1 MASSS
6 SRKSNSSASRAPRVQ
21 VRRDSVAAARNA
33 GARFASTRSG
43 VRTGERRPVQSGA
56 MLGKRGPSRGTV
68 RKKPTRRRSGTA
80 LSALSGTAVGKILAV
95 AAVVAIVGIVV
106 GIVVSSSGVFAA
118 TDIQIQSSEHVSK
131 KDARALIGIPAG
143 TSLLNV
149 DEKKIGEGLEQNPW
163 VDGVT
168 IEKRYPHTL
177 VITPSEKKVAA
188 IVYLS
193 SEDLAWAVGEDRTWI
208 APITLSVTVDK
219 KGKLTKFGT
228 TGTETPS
235 ASSDS
240 SDTDDSSSTDG
251 STSTTDSASGTDS
264 SDSTASDGSSDDAT
278 TDASDAS
285 ESDDD
290 ASTDVA
296 RTNKDGSQV
305 LTGRSAA
312 RAIAKHHDALL
323 LTDVPSDIK
332 PDSGKAVSSRVVSAG
347 LDYAAGFSSSFRS
360 QIKEMSIASREAIS
374 CTLTS
379 GVEISLGSPSEINK
393 KERVVTQLLEQERG
407 VTYINVRTPGSYTYR
422 SVSGS

>member
-1 MASSS
+1 M
-6 SRKSNSSASRAPRVQ
+6 R
-21 VRRDSVAAARNA
+21 
-33 GARFASTRSG
+33 
-43 VRTGERRPVQSGA
+43 
-56 MLGKRGPSRGTV
+56 GKRGPSHGPA
-68 RKKPTRRRSGTA
+68 RKAPAHRRSGTA
-80 LSALSGTAVGKILAV
+80 LSALSGSAAGKVLALV
-95 AAVVAIVGIVV
+95 AAAAVVVLVV
-106 GIVVSSSGVFAA
+106 GIVLSSSGIFAA
-118 TDIQIQSSEHVSK
+118 TDIQIKSSEHVSK
-131 KDARALIGIPAG
+131 KDARALISIPAG

-149 DEKKIGEGLEQNPW
+149 DEDKIGEGLEQNPW

-168 IEKRYPHTL
+168 VEKRYPHTL
-177 VITPSEKKVAA
+177 VITPSEKQVAA

-219 KGKLTKFGT
+219 KGKLIKFGT

-235 ASSDS
+235 ASSDGA
-240 SDTDDSSSTDG
+240 DTDDSSDADG
-251 STSTTDSASGTDS
+251 STSTA
-264 SDSTASDGSSDDAT
+264 DSTSDADAADGAASDTASTATSDGSS
-278 TDASDAS
+278 TDVSSASDS
-285 ESDDD
+285 EDDG
-290 ASTDVA
+290 SGDVA

-312 RAIAKHHDALL
+312 RAIAKHYGALL

-332 PDSGKAVSSRVVSAG
+332 PESGKTVSSRVVSAG
-347 LDYAAGFSSSFRS
+347 LDYAAGFSSSFLS

-407 VTYINVRTPGSYTYR
+407 VTYVNVRTPGSYTYR